1 MIFVSYSWVN
11 KEPNMEV
18 LHFVA
23 YLRTMGYDA
32 TCDIMFMEEETA
44 INFPKMMAKSL
55 KEADKVIVVLS
66 KDYKEKA
73 DSFKGGV
80 GKEYNYIIEDINNNP
95 RKYVLVTFSTEIES
109 VVPDFLQGREVV
121 SLSQNEESYKKLFYK
136 LSDKKMYHFPEVNS
150 EICILE
156 SKIIDGTTNFSA
168 AISEHN
174 KKIYI
179 HHYNKDRDIAI
190 CFIDLLIEG
199 FHIDS
204 NNIFCKSSD
213 KTGEYYDDYS
223 KRIRSSIKKS
233 DVIIFLITPNY
244 INSKSYLVELGAA
257 WAYDKD
263 ILPLILPP
271 LDYSVLYGTPLQWIQ
286 GLILDDSERI
296 CFLLGRYF
304 VDNNFIKELT
314 MFQKKE
320 LLSKINKFVDN
331 VKNYINTQ

>member
-1 MIFVSYSWVN
+1 MIFVSYSWID

-18 LHFVA
+18 LNFVA
-23 YLRTMGYDA
+23 YLRTKGYEA

-44 INFPKMMAKSL
+44 ISFPKMMAKSL

-121 SLSQNEESYKKLFYK
+121 FLSQNEESYKKLFYK
-136 LSDKKMYHFPEVNS
+136 LSGKKMYHFPEVNN
-150 EICILE
+150 EQCILE
-156 SKIIDGTTNFSA
+156 SEIIDGKSNISTL
-168 AISEHN
+168 ISEYN

-179 HHYNKDRDIAI
+179 HHYNKDRDIVM
-190 CFIDLLIEG
+190 CFIDLLIKG
-199 FHIDS
+199 FQINP

-213 KTGEYYDDYS
+213 KTGIYYDDYA
-223 KRIRSSIKKS
+223 KQIKSSIKKS
-233 DVIIFLITPNY
+233 DVIFFFITQNY

-257 WAYDKD
+257 WAYDK
-263 ILPLILPP
+263 IIIPLILPP
-271 LDYSVLYGTPLQWIQ
+271 LDYAILYGTPLQWLQ
-286 GLILDDSERI
+286 GLILDDS
-296 CFLLGRYF
+296 
-304 VDNNFIKELT
+304 
-314 MFQKKE
+314 KK
-320 LLSKINKFVDN
+320 I
-331 VKNYINTQ
+331 